1 MISKVGYTIYE
12 VGYTIYRVGY
22 TIYGVGYTIAFVLV
36 VRNIATNKKAPLQTC
51 ICKGAKK
58 VKNRET
64 P

>member
-51 ICKGAKK
+51 I
-58 VKNRET
+58 
-64 P
+64 